1 MAAKVK
7 MNSRGMSE
15 LLKSGDVRD
24 FVTERA
30 QRVLS
35 AAQSSAPVG
44 ATGDYKA
51 SLHIEQDTTDR
62 AVVRVVADVPYARV
76 VEANT
81 GTLSRALDS
90 AGGS

>member
-1 MAAKVK
+1 MARTKL
-7 MNSRGMSE
+7 NSRGMAE
-15 LLKSGDVRD
+15 LLKSSDVRGFITD
-24 FVTERA
+24 RA
-30 QRVLS
+30 ERVLS
-35 AAQSSAPVG
+35 AAQGSAPVG

-62 AVVRVVADVPYARV
+62 AVVRVVADVPYARI